1 MDTLKCD
8 EIKPSCYPS
17 SLIVGVSKL
26 SGTCSNIQLDIYL
39 RVPSLL
45 FEQSTYMKV
54 VRRLRYTRALRSRK
68 GLWLIRLDKMDK
80 KNNSDKD
87 YDGDDKHSVTNDNPA
102 QERADI
108 KELRALKKTQVT
120 RKSIGHLCSKK
131 LTCLTVK

>member
-1 MDTLKCD
+1 
-8 EIKPSCYPS
+8 
-17 SLIVGVSKL
+17 
-26 SGTCSNIQLDIYL
+26 
-39 RVPSLL
+39 
-45 FEQSTYMKV
+45 MKV

-108 KELRALKKTQVT
+108 KESRALKTNLSDCQIKYM
-120 RKSIGHLCSKK
+120 GHFGSVVH
-131 LTCLTVK
+131 TI

>member
-1 MDTLKCD
+1 
-8 EIKPSCYPS
+8 
-17 SLIVGVSKL
+17 
-26 SGTCSNIQLDIYL
+26 
-39 RVPSLL
+39 
-45 FEQSTYMKV
+45 MKV

-108 KELRALKKTQVT
+108 KELRALKKTQAT
-120 RKSIGHLCSKK
+120 RKSIGHLYSKK
-131 LTCLTVK
+131 TNLSDCQIKYMGHFGSVVHTI

>member
-1 MDTLKCD
+1 
-8 EIKPSCYPS
+8 
-17 SLIVGVSKL
+17 
-26 SGTCSNIQLDIYL
+26 
-39 RVPSLL
+39 
-45 FEQSTYMKV
+45 MKV

-80 KNNSDKD
+80 KDKD

-108 KELRALKKTQVT
+108 EELRALKKTQAT

>member
-1 MDTLKCD
+1 
-8 EIKPSCYPS
+8 
-17 SLIVGVSKL
+17 
-26 SGTCSNIQLDIYL
+26 
-39 RVPSLL
+39 
-45 FEQSTYMKV
+45 MKV

-108 KELRALKKTQVT
+108 EEVRARKKTQAT
-120 RKSIGHLCSKK
+120 RKSIGHLRRRKSD
-131 LTCLTVK
+131 LASYQITYMGHFGSIVHTI